1 MKDNILKKEFSKKD
15 VQRIRN
21 LVTKKH
27 NDKTT
32 IGIGYNPEKEDHVEG
47 DIWVENG
54 KKWTIKDRIK
64 QNITKLDKI
73 KELSL
78 VPLFCPSCSNIM
90 NHRNDKV
97 IYNNHKKCFNCMV
110 EYETELRKL
119 GLWEEYEKKI
129 HNEGIDN
136 FINDFQMWVEESIKD
151 NNQSYVTEQ
160 GDIEKWDSNLNI
172 DKINQNMEESIKY
185 LKNLKK

>member
-1 MKDNILKKEFSKKD
+1 
-15 VQRIRN
+15 
-21 LVTKKH
+21 
-27 NDKTT
+27 
-32 IGIGYNPEKEDHVEG
+32 
-47 DIWVENG
+47 
-54 KKWTIKDRIK
+54 
-64 QNITKLDKI
+64 
-73 KELSL
+73 
-78 VPLFCPSCSNIM
+78 
-90 NHRNDKV
+90 
-97 IYNNHKKCFNCMV
+97 MV